1 MKEKSRGSS
10 LACIGMGRSTALFGE
25 GFIFQSHAPFFNDR
39 HLNTDLLLV
48 IYTWA
53 GPMFMDGRKE
63 VREGSKSLGARN
75 ILVRLGSG
83 PEQSAS
89 LLYR

>member
-1 MKEKSRGSS
+1 MSFVYTLTSWGSKEEVKGNRGV

-39 HLNTDLLLV
+39 HLNTDLLQV

-53 GPMFMDGRKE
+53 GPMFIMDGRK
-63 VREGSKSLGARN
+63 K
-75 ILVRLGSG
+75 
-83 PEQSAS
+83 
-89 LLYR
+89 